1 MIRHWR
7 SAFGNHTLP
16 FIFVLLAPDQ
26 KENAVADIRYGQLAA
41 LNLSHVAVVNAM
53 DDGDCTPQYCAVHVR
68 DKQLIGAR
76 LASVLLGML
85 YRGGIDAFAPA
96 QTPVVRNWTS
106 SSSRLVAT
114 VRFDHVGT
122 GLELVTTGRQVV
134 CGGNTTKWQPSDG
147 HVVSGG
153 TNWWPINAPG
163 RPGPSLCAGFE
174 LQTQAGGAKWLPTH
188 PSVGHDGSSLDF
200 ISPDSTALTAVRYA
214 QSDWPV
220 VTLYSK
226 EGQPAAPFQ
235 LPEEHFV
242 GPHYVSV

>member
-7 SAFGNHTLP
+7 DNFGNDTLP
-16 FIFVLLAPDQ
+16 FSFVLLAPDQ

-41 LNLSHVAVVNAM
+41 LNMSNVTVVNAM

-85 YRGGIDAFAPA
+85 YHGGIGASAPA
-96 QTPVVRNWTS
+96 QTPVVQNWNA
-106 SSSRLVAT
+106 SSSRLT
-114 VRFDHVGT
+114 VHFNNVGT
-122 GLELVTTGRQVV
+122 GLELVTSGRQVV
-134 CGGNTTKWQPSDG
+134 CGGNTTKWKPSDG

-174 LQTQAGGAKWLPTH
+174 LQTKAGDTKWLPTQ
-188 PSVGHDGSSLDF
+188 PSIGHDESSLVF
-200 ISPDSTALTAVRYA
+200 TSPDKTAVTAVRYA
-214 QSDWPV
+214 QSDWPL
-220 VTLYSK
+220 VTLYTK
-226 EGQPAAPFQ
+226 EGQPAVPFQ
-235 LPEEHFV
+235 LPQEQFV
-242 GPHYVSV
+242 GPHQGSV